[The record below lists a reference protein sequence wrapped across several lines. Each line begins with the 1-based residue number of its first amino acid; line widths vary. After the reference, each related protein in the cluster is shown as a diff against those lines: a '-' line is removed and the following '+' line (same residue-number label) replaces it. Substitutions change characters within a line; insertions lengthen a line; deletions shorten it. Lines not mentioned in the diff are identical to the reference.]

1 MKNMKS
7 LLPAGLYIAIL
18 FIVPASH
25 QQDYDDNL
33 CSTPRNEIGT
43 CIGIRE
49 CRYLYDL
56 LERER
61 NNPAAKRYVQNS
73 HCGVEGRLPKVC
85 CPQSSLNGGW
95 GGQPSTRPTT
105 TRRPPNNRN
114 NLGKFPDPFN
124 NECGTVAFN
133 SSKRIVGGTP
143 SERGQWP
150 WMAAVGFKT
159 RNRRPPSKPEWMCGG
174 ALITK
179 RYVMTA
185 AHCVSRETTGS
196 YEPYVVHLGSIDLED
211 TSSGVTMEIEQV
223 IMHEDYTAAR
233 KVNDIALFRLRQ
245 EAVLTDLIQPVCLPF
260 DDSLRSELFLKKTP
274 FVAGWGST
282 VFRGPT
288 SPQLRHV
295 QISVVDNPT
304 CRDIFQNYGATIN
317 DDILCAGVLS
327 GGKDSCG
334 GDSGGPLML
343 PVDTKFYII
352 GVVSYGKKCAEVRFP
367 GYYTRVKNYIKVQ
380 QHKIGNIESNNIRC

>member
-1 MKNMKS
+1 MIQTMKS
-7 LLPAGLYIAIL
+7 SLVTGLYIAIL
-18 FIVPASH
+18 FLIPSSH

-43 CIGIRE
+43 CIGIRQ

-56 LERER
+56 LQRER
-61 NNPAAKRYVQNS
+61 NNPAATRYVQNS

-85 CPQSSLNGGW
+85 CPQSSLTGGW
-95 GGQPSTRPTT
+95 GGQPTTRPPPAT
-105 TRRPPNNRN
+105 TRRPSNRN
-114 NLGKFPDPFN
+114 TLGKFPDPYN
-124 NECGTVAFN
+124 NECGIVAFN

-143 SERGQWP
+143 SEKGQWP

-159 RNRRPPSKPEWMCGG
+159 RGRRPPSKPEWMCGG

-179 RYVMTA
+179 RYVLTA

-196 YEPYVVHLGSIDLED
+196 YEPYAVHLGAIDLED
-211 TSSGVTMEIEQV
+211 SSSGVTMEIEQV

-233 KVNDIALFRLRQ
+233 KVNDIALFRLKQ
-245 EAVLTDLIQPVCLPF
+245 EAVLSDLLQPVCLPF
-260 DDSLRSELFLKKTP
+260 EDNLRSELFLKKTP

-288 SPQLRHV
+288 SPLLRHV
-295 QISVVDNPT
+295 QISVVANPT

-343 PVDTKFYII
+343 PIDTKYYII
-352 GVVSYGKKCAEVRFP
+352 GVVSYGKKCAEVGFP
-367 GYYTRVKNYIKVQ
+367 GVYTRVTNYIDW
-380 QHKIGNIESNNIRC
+380 ISNNIR